1 MGVAPVAPLHHLA
14 PPAPGEASQGV
25 STHGALHRW
34 RLETWRPVA
43 AGWTIGRVWMVSP
56 CGNKL
61 GVEDVEDVE
70 VMKRME
76 VWILKRDLALRNGCL
91 NPQESG
97 LSHQK
102 RRWQP
107 GGSPAFRQ
115 RVAPEA
121 FPDRLS
127 LPDAEVPYDG
137 RPCRLP
143 TPAVAVCCHVLPPA
157 YLGVADVAGLG
168 LKVWVGFA
176 GDVRSEHVWSL
187 EFESPWKWEWDLFI
201 SDLWV
206 IL

>member
-102 RRWQP
+102 VRQHFASAWHLRL
-107 GGSPAFRQ
+107 FRIAYHYQMLKCPMTEGHVAYQLRQLLSAAMYCHQ
-115 RVAPEA
+115 RT
-121 FPDRLS
+121 L
-127 LPDAEVPYDG
+127 
-137 RPCRLP
+137 
-143 TPAVAVCCHVLPPA
+143 VLQM
-157 YLGVADVAGLG
+157 LQGWGWKFGLG
-168 LKVWVGFA
+168 LLGM
-176 GDVRSEHVWSL
+176 
-187 EFESPWKWEWDLFI
+187 
-201 SDLWV
+201 
-206 IL
+206 